1 VHARAIFTGRTSLGG
16 PAADGASVSPYHS
29 ANLAGHVGDD
39 PTAVAA
45 NRERLAETLGLNAA
59 SVVWMDQVHG
69 ASVAVVDAE
78 TPAPSGDPLGRTV
91 PATDALVTTDAST
104 ALAVLVAD
112 CVPVLLA
119 DETAGVIGAAHAG
132 RRGLADGVLPATVEC
147 MASLGARPERL
158 TVRLGPAVCGL
169 CYEVPAQMQQEVVAV
184 APAALATT
192 RQGTPSLDIRAGLV
206 QQLEGLGVRTPIV
219 SSTCTVE
226 DEEFY
231 SYRRDGVTG
240 RFAGVIWFASS

>member
-1 VHARAIFTGRTSLGG
+1 MRARAIFTGRTSLGDT
-16 PAADGASVSPYHS
+16 AVDGVSVSPYHS

-45 NRERLAETLGLNAA
+45 NRERLAEGLGLKA
-59 SVVWMDQVHG
+59 SSLVWMDQVHG

-78 TPAPSGDPLGRTV
+78 TPAPSGDPLGRSV
-91 PATDALVTTDAST
+91 PATDALVTTDATT

-119 DETAGVIGAAHAG
+119 DETAGVLGAAHAG
-132 RRGLADGVLPATVEC
+132 RRGLSGGVLPATVER
-147 MASLGARPERL
+147 MVSLGARPERL

-169 CYEVPAQMQQEVVAV
+169 CYEVPARMQEEVAAV
-184 APAALATT
+184 VPAARATT
-192 RQGTPSLDIRAGLV
+192 RQGTPALDIRAGLV
-206 QQLEGLGVRTPIV
+206 EQLEHLGVWNPIV
-219 SSTCTVE
+219 SPTCTVE
-226 DEEFY
+226 DKNFF